1 MRAEIVGN
9 PDVNYMQGKGYI
21 VSIIAKTWK
30 LERIEVVFASFLKA
44 SQFASNIA
52 TVREIEL

>member
-9 PDVNYMQGKGYI
+9 PDVNYIQGLGYI

-30 LERIEVVFASFLKA
+30 LERVEFVFSSFLKA
-44 SQFASNIA
+44 SKFASNIA